1 LVCTIKLKETTASEI
16 FRRLNSYSKQHRLY
30 QGLKAFGQI
39 IKSEFI
45 LNYLNDVELRQS
57 IEKQLNKVE
66 LANRFTK
73 KAVAVGDPRGFTQA
87 EREDQEIAES
97 CNRLIKNS
105 IICWNYL
112 YLSDK
117 LARLETQPQQQ
128 KSLIT
133 AISTHS
139 VMSWAHINMLG
150 EYDFSDEKLADS
162 FNIQP
167 PKFRV

>member
-1 LVCTIKLKETTASEI
+1 LKPLSV
-16 FRRLNSYSKQHRLY
+16 LHSSPYP
-30 QGLKAFGQI
+30 
-39 IKSEFI
+39 EF
-45 LNYLNDVELRQS
+45 LQQS
-57 IEKQLNKVE
+57 H
-66 LANRFTK
+66 
-73 KAVAVGDPRGFTQA
+73 
-87 EREDQEIAES
+87 
-97 CNRLIKNS
+97 

-139 VMSWAHINMLG
+139 VISWAHINMLG

-167 PKFRV
+167 PKLRV

>member
-1 LVCTIKLKETTASEI
+1 MRASWC
-16 FRRLNSYSKQHRLY
+16 YSLSSTVRTSV
-30 QGLKAFGQI
+30 G
-39 IKSEFI
+39 
-45 LNYLNDVELRQS
+45 
-57 IEKQLNKVE
+57 
-66 LANRFTK
+66 
-73 KAVAVGDPRGFTQA
+73 AVAVGDPRGFTQA

-139 VMSWAHINMLG
+139 VMSWAHINMLR
-150 EYDFSDEKLADS
+150 DE
-162 FNIQP
+162 
-167 PKFRV
+167 

>member
-1 LVCTIKLKETTASEI
+1 MIFLK
-16 FRRLNSYSKQHRLY
+16 
-30 QGLKAFGQI
+30 
-39 IKSEFI
+39 
-45 LNYLNDVELRQS
+45 YLNDVEFRQA

-66 LANRFTK
+66 LANCFT

-87 EREDQEIAES
+87 EKEDQEIAER

-117 LARLETQPQQQ
+117 LVRLETQPKQQ

-133 AISTHS
+133 AISAHS
-139 VMSWAHINMLG
+139 VMSWAHVNMLG

-162 FNIQP
+162 FDIHP
-167 PKFRV
+167 PKLRV